1 MNREIKFRAW
11 GRWGDWNETEDK
23 REWVM
28 IDGDSL
34 CFEEFA
40 PISILLSD
48 IEDEAYYMQYT
59 GLKDKNGVDIYDGD
73 IVTALEREQG
83 SKEGYIRKEQVYSFP
98 GGFKLFSRP
107 MVDFH
112 TQDDGITIKNCMWRT
127 TNSYDNFIYLEL
139 VDFEVIG
146 NIHDQL
152 KP

>member
-1 MNREIKFRAW
+1 MNAIKFRVW
-11 GRWGDWNETEDK
+11 HNNEMFYSMPYFED
-23 REWVM
+23 
-28 IDGDSL
+28 IDPL
-34 CFEEFA
+34 N
-40 PISILLSD
+40 LSD
-48 IEDEAYYMQYT
+48 LLIPTYCESLMQFT